1 MASDLEFV
9 EFVVEQIGE
18 ECDVTY
24 KHMFGEY
31 GLYSK
36 GKIVAVICDN
46 RLYMKPTDAGRSFI
60 GEPVEAPPYPGA
72 SDRFL
77 IEEQIEDRD
86 WLTDLVKVTEA
97 ALPAPKPR
105 KRKKKPG
112 TRKKAKKT
120 GTRQRK

>member
-9 EFVVEQIGE
+9 EFVIEQIGD
-18 ECDVTY
+18 ECEITY
-24 KHMFGEY
+24 KGMFGEY

-46 RLYMKPTDAGRSFI
+46 RLYVKPTAAGRAFI

-72 SDRFL
+72 SNRFL

-86 WLTDLVKVTEA
+86 WLTELVKVTEA
-97 ALPAPKPR
+97 ALPAPKPKK
-105 KRKKKPG
+105 KRKKKS
-112 TRKKAKKT
+112 TR
-120 GTRQRK
+120 